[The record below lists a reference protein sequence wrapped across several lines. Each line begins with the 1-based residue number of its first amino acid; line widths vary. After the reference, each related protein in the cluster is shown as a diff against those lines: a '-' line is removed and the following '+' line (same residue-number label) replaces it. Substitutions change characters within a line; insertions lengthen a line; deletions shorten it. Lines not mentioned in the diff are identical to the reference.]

1 MMKLIG
7 VLKLIVFKIKWKKK
21 NFNNSTV
28 AKNIFNDLQVTVG
41 QYSYGP
47 LKVLSDTGDARL
59 VIGSFCSIAENV
71 VFLLGL
77 DHKTT
82 SISTYPFRKLLVN
95 SDYCDAIS
103 KGNIV
108 IDDDVWLGY
117 GATIMSGVH
126 IGQGAEV
133 AAGAVVTKD
142 VPPYAIVGGVPA
154 KVIRYRFEPEI
165 VEELLKIDYSRL
177 TDEMIKEHIDE
188 LYTDLTCVEQFKW
201 FPRKNEKKFDKEV
214 K

>member
-71 VFLLGL
+71 VFF
-77 DHKTT
+77 TRT
-82 SISTYPFRKLLVN
+82 
-95 SDYCDAIS
+95 
-103 KGNIV
+103 
-108 IDDDVWLGY
+108 
-117 GATIMSGVH
+117 
-126 IGQGAEV
+126 
-133 AAGAVVTKD
+133 
-142 VPPYAIVGGVPA
+142 
-154 KVIRYRFEPEI
+154 
-165 VEELLKIDYSRL
+165 
-177 TDEMIKEHIDE
+177 
-188 LYTDLTCVEQFKW
+188 
-201 FPRKNEKKFDKEV
+201 
-214 K
+214 